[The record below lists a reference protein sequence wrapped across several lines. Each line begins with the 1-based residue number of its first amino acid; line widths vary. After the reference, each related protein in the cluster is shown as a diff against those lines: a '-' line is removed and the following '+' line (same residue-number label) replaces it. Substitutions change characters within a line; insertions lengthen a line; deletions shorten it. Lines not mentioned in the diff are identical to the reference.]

1 MDFVHDQ
8 FGDGRTFRVFAVID
22 DFPREAVA
30 LCVGTS
36 LTSSDA
42 AVALARAFEHHGTPK
57 ALVCDNGP
65 EFTSRHLQA
74 WAEPLGIE
82 LQFTEPGK
90 PTQNAFAESFNS
102 RFRDECL
109 NTNWFEHLAH
119 ARRVIEAW
127 RVHYNTGR
135 PHGALDNVPPSQF
148 HQAWLQAA

>member
-1 MDFVHDQ
+1 M
-8 FGDGRTFRVFAVID
+8 
-22 DFPREAVA
+22 
-30 LCVGTS
+30 
-36 LTSSDA
+36 
-42 AVALARAFEHHGTPK
+42 
-57 ALVCDNGP
+57 CDNGP

-148 HQAWLQAA
+148 RQAWLQAA